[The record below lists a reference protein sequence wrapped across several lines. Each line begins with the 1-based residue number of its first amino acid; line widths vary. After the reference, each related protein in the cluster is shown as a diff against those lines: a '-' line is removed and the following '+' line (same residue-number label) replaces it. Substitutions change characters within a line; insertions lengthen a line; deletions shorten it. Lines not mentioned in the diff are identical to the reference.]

1 MISFVGAGPGAP
13 DLLTVRAVD
22 RLRNADVVVWAGSL
36 VAPEA
41 LEHCRDDAV
50 VHDSRSM
57 TLEEICEVFAAH
69 PDAAIVRLHS
79 GDPTLYGAIGEQIA
93 WCVAHDRAFE
103 VVPGVSS
110 FTAAAAAAGCE
121 LTLPGVAQSVV
132 LTRLAAGTAASVPER
147 ETVRAFATAGAT
159 MALFLSVRHVEQLV
173 EELLADGSGYEA
185 STPVVVASR
194 VSRADEQLLTT
205 SIGELA
211 ATVARAGLTDTTM
224 ILVGP
229 ALAAAGGRRSHVY
242 DPTYGTRFRRSA
254 SRVDAARGAPVH
266 RSPSPGPVAEGPR

>member
-1 MISFVGAGPGAP
+1 MISFVGAGPGAA

-50 VHDSRSM
+50 IHDSRAM
-57 TLEEICEVFAAH
+57 TLEEVCDVFAAH

-79 GDPTLYGAIGEQIA
+79 GDPTIFGAIGEQIA

-132 LTRLAAGTAASVPER
+132 LTRLAVGTVASVPER
-147 ETVRAFATAGAT
+147 ETVRAFAAAGAT
-159 MALFLSVRHVEQLV
+159 MALFLSVRHVELLV
-173 EELLADGSGYEA
+173 DELLAEGSGYERA
-185 STPVVVASR
+185 TPVIVASR

-242 DPTYGTRFRRSA
+242 DPTYGTRFRPGA
-254 SRVDAARGAPVH
+254 SRGEDASAVPAGRSVPPDPV
-266 RSPSPGPVAEGPR
+266 GEGPR